1 MLELLLV
8 VKLLFGNSCRFGS
21 RVEAGQ
27 WGASG
32 GAGLPG
38 GSFEVIGARGGCEC
52 CNLMAIRVDFEGWSS
67 LGLGMVFN
75 SFLAVLGGCG
85 WDVSELI

>member
-1 MLELLLV
+1 M
-8 VKLLFGNSCRFGS
+8 GS
-21 RVEAGQ
+21 VG
-27 WGASG
+27 WGWA
-32 GAGLPG
+32 AW

-67 LGLGMVFN
+67 LGLGMVFD
-75 SFLAVLGGCG
+75 SFLAVLGGCR